1 MKTPFKM
8 KGWSPFT
15 TDLTKKTG
23 LGPREGMQKHEG
35 NETMGA
41 ERLFELTGKT
51 YPGGTDYYI
60 TRDKNNKLVVKGE
73 VSLEGGKVTG
83 VPGSEGG
90 KLTRKQNR

>member
-1 MKTPFKM
+1 M

-15 TDLTKKTG
+15 EKTKTISRKEDQPNKK
-23 LGPREGMQKHEG
+23 LEGH
-35 NETMGA
+35 ETMGA
-41 ERLFELTGKT
+41 ERLSELTGKT

-60 TRDKNNKLVVKGE
+60 IRDKNNKIVVKGE

-90 KLTRKQNR
+90 KLTRKGD

>member
-1 MKTPFKM
+1 MSTPFKM

-15 TDLTKKTG
+15 KKTKTISRKEDQPNKK
-23 LGPREGMQKHEG
+23 LEGH
-35 NETMGA
+35 ETMGA
-41 ERLFELTGKT
+41 ERLSELTGKT

-60 TRDKNNKLVVKGE
+60 TRDKNNKPVVKGK

-90 KLTRKQNR
+90 KLTRKGD